1 MMPLL
6 EATGVRKSYR
16 GGDNAVVPVLTDVSL
31 AVEKGEAVAIVG
43 ASGSGKST
51 LLHLLGALDRPTG
64 GAIALGGVPYASLD
78 ATARNRLRN
87 QQVGFV
93 FQFHH
98 LLREFTALE
107 NVAMPL
113 LIAGWDE
120 AGAHARAAEL
130 LSAVDLAERMTHRPT
145 EMSGGE
151 QQRCAVARAMVN
163 SPSLLLADEPSGN
176 LDNFHSGQLHDLLF
190 ALVREHGTALVVVTH
205 NQPLA
210 ERADRV
216 LLLRNGTLHD
226 VSAQR
231 EVF

>member
-1 MMPLL
+1 
-6 EATGVRKSYR
+6 
-16 GGDNAVVPVLTDVSL
+16 
-31 AVEKGEAVAIVG
+31 
-43 ASGSGKST
+43 
-51 LLHLLGALDRPTG
+51 
-64 GAIALGGVPYASLD
+64 
-78 ATARNRLRN
+78 
-87 QQVGFV
+87 
-93 FQFHH
+93 
-98 LLREFTALE
+98 
-107 NVAMPL
+107 
-113 LIAGWDE
+113 
-120 AGAHARAAEL
+120 
-130 LSAVDLAERMTHRPT
+130 
-145 EMSGGE
+145 MSGGE